1 MQCWQAILAAPQL
14 GRLVCRHTCVDRCC
28 LLSGCAMPVELE
40 DDWSGSRWE
49 LVTPAEGPEYL
60 ICPSNLLLM
69 TGCAKDRR
77 SPTTNGVLAT
87 LRYADFEN
95 LGCSGMKS
103 HCSNRFQSRNRPI
116 CKIFKAVFV
125 SSSQKMASKV
135 VKVGFFDFPL
145 GKLSLRLLPPV
156 KMLLLAF

>member
-103 HCSNRFQSRNRPI
+103 HCSNRFHNRNRPI
-116 CKIFKAVFV
+116 WEKVMAVFV
-125 SSSQKMASKV
+125 SSGLIMASKV
-135 VKVGFFDFPL
+135 AKIGFIDFPAGIL
-145 GKLSLRLLPPV
+145 GLRWSPPV
-156 KMLLLAF
+156 KM